1 MWSVHKKNH
10 HGTTSPSWCWC
21 ILHCHASIPSPQGQ
35 GQRKGTQPECLPVN
49 QWVDC
54 SVQGG
59 EIHPESCEVLHCLL
73 PWRFWRSTHWALPRY
88 VTVDIQG
95 PEEAFFEEEPQQPTT

>member
-1 MWSVHKKNH
+1 M
-10 HGTTSPSWCWC
+10 
-21 ILHCHASIPSPQGQ
+21 HCQASIPSPQGQ

-59 EIHPESCEVLHCLL
+59 EIHLESHEVLRHLL
-73 PWRFWRSTHWALPRY
+73 P
-88 VTVDIQG
+88 
-95 PEEAFFEEEPQQPTT
+95 